1 MRLKSNPFPE
11 KKSEENVGTIEN
23 VVEKKEQGTIAS
35 FFTKKTTSATKKR
48 KTTTTTKQTIKKRKT
63 KTNELYLIKLP
74 SGNVFDVMKD
84 KVPEQVTRE
93 FAQALVDRIK
103 ELTSNKKMSN
113 KKTSSP
119 PTLSK
124 PSKTV
129 LKGHVKQIVSS
140 IKANLKSQK
149 FFTPWN
155 AVNRTV
161 RVNQFIPKE
170 VFDCLFGNVGGLIQP
185 TPTNK
190 PNSKVIIRVLSAP
203 QIFEILGKPKLK
215 GTEWIKGGLSCRA
228 RKLKSEEV
236 VFFGNEIKVSYATT
250 SQKLSFALQFNT
262 TKAFDHMSSR
272 LCGDGYW

>member
-1 MRLKSNPFPE
+1 MRLKRKLSE
-11 KKSEENVGTIEN
+11 MSEEKSEENVGTMEN
-23 VVEKKEQGTIAS
+23 VVEKKKEQGIAS
-35 FFTKKTTSATKKR
+35 FFTKKTTTTR
-48 KTTTTTKQTIKKRKT
+48 KKKRKT
-63 KTNELYLIKLP
+63 KKKTKNELNLIKLP

-84 KVPEQVTRE
+84 KVPEQVTHE

-103 ELTSNKKMSN
+103 ELTSTMKKTSN

-119 PTLSK
+119 PTISK

-170 VFDCLFGNVGGLIQP
+170 VFDCLFGNVGCLIQP

-190 PNSKVIIRVLSAP
+190 PKSKVIIRVLSAP

-250 SQKLSFALQFNT
+250 SQKLSFALLFNT
-262 TKAFDHMSSR
+262 TKALDHMSSR

>member
-1 MRLKSNPFPE
+1 MRLKRKLSE
-11 KKSEENVGTIEN
+11 MSEEKSEENVGTMEN
-23 VVEKKEQGTIAS
+23 VVEKKKEQGIAS
-35 FFTKKTTSATKKR
+35 FFTKKTT
-48 KTTTTTKQTIKKRKT
+48 TTMKKRKT
-63 KTNELYLIKLP
+63 KKKTKNELNLIKLP

-84 KVPEQVTRE
+84 KVPEQVTHE

-103 ELTSNKKMSN
+103 ELTSTMKKTSN

-119 PTLSK
+119 PTISK

-170 VFDCLFGNVGGLIQP
+170 VFDCLFGNVGCLIQP

-190 PNSKVIIRVLSAP
+190 PKSKVIIRVLSAP

-250 SQKLSFALQFNT
+250 SQKLSFALLFNT
-262 TKAFDHMSSR
+262 TKALDHMSSR